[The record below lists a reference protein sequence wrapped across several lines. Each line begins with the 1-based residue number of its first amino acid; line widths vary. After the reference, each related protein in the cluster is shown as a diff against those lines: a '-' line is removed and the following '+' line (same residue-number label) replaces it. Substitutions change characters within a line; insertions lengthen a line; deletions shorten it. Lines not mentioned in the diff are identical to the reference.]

1 VTELRRLFDAQPD
14 EFSLELLRAAED
26 DAPSPRSLA
35 QAAAAL
41 GVGAMLAGAA
51 TLSTPVASASVASSL
66 VASPSA
72 AAPAAAA
79 GLAALPTGVSS
90 AATITL
96 AALAKQA
103 AVGMVAGLVV
113 MGGFYSTIGAP
124 KRTAEGESGQRA
136 AETAVAARPAARRVT
151 ASGSLPSNAVTAA
164 ELAAVPPAAS
174 LQAEATPL
182 AGANL
187 PSESTGVRE
196 QGSRASS
203 ARAVAARGGGA
214 AKAVS
219 RSAKPASDEALAA
232 ARAETASAARAQ
244 PKNAS
249 LALEVQLLDRARA
262 ALLAGDAIGSLSV
275 LDEYQSGQRSGILA
289 PEAQVLRIQVLE
301 RLGQTGAAS
310 ALARDFVRRHPGSR
324 HAAALRPL
332 AERADAAP

>member
-51 TLSTPVASASVASSL
+51 TLSTPVASASVASSML
-66 VASPSA
+66 ASPSA

-79 GLAALPTGVSS
+79 GLAALPTAVSS
-90 AATITL
+90 AATITFTVV
-96 AALAKQA
+96 AKQA
-103 AVGMVAGLVV
+103 AVGMLAGLVV

-124 KRTAEGESGQRA
+124 KRTAEGESASEHA
-136 AETAVAARPAARRVT
+136 AETALAARPLARRV
-151 ASGSLPSNAVTAA
+151 SGGRLTSEAVAGAEPVAA
-164 ELAAVPPAAS
+164 PPAAP
-174 LQAEATPL
+174 LRAGATPL
-182 AGANL
+182 AGSTL
-187 PSESTGVRE
+187 PSESPGVRE
-196 QGSRASS
+196 QGSPALS
-203 ARAVAARGGGA
+203 ARGAATRGLGS

-219 RSAKPASDEALAA
+219 RSAKPERSEATAAASPETAALA
-232 ARAETASAARAQ
+232 SAQ

-249 LALEVQLLDRARA
+249 LALEVELLDRARA

-275 LDEYQSGQRSGILA
+275 LDEYQGGRRSGILA

-301 RLGQTGAAS
+301 RLGQTRAAS
-310 ALARDFVRRHPGSR
+310 ALARDFVERHPGSR

-332 AERADAAP
+332 AEQADAAP

>member
-14 EFSLELLRAAED
+14 EFSIELLRAAED
-26 DAPSPRSLA
+26 DAPSARSLA
-35 QAAAAL
+35 QTASAL

-51 TLSTPVASASVASSL
+51 TLSTPLASASVASSL
-66 VASPSA
+66 VVSAGA

-79 GLAALPTGVSS
+79 GLAALPTAVSS

-96 AALAKQA
+96 AVLAKQA

-113 MGGFYSTIGAP
+113 MGGFYSTIGAT
-124 KRTAEGESGQRA
+124 KRTAEGHSASERA
-136 AETAVAARPAARRVT
+136 AESALAAPPLARRVT
-151 ASGSLPSNAVTAA
+151 GGSLPSQVVA
-164 ELAAVPPAAS
+164 EPAAVLPAAP

-182 AGANL
+182 VGSGL
-187 PSESTGVRE
+187 PSESTGMRE

-203 ARAVAARGGGA
+203 ARVAAARGLGS
-214 AKAVS
+214 AKAAS
-219 RSAKPASDEALAA
+219 RSAKPGSDEAVAA
-232 ARAETASAARAQ
+232 ATAESAAVASAQR
-244 PKNAS
+244 KNAS
-249 LALEVQLLDRARA
+249 LALEVELLDRARG

-301 RLGQTGAAS
+301 RLGQTRAAS
-310 ALARDFVRRHPGSR
+310 ALARDFIGRHPGSR